1 VPFCGPR
8 LSKAFVQ
15 AQTPHIRHKHLARN
29 AFAICTTPW
38 HLRNASNS
46 GDFQQMDA
54 LSKLLSTRDWL
65 MADGATGTNLF
76 NMGLSSGEPPE
87 FWNVDLP
94 DNIRKLYRGAVEAGS
109 DIFLTNTF
117 GGNASRLKLHQAQDR
132 VRELNR
138 VGAALGREIADASGR
153 TVIVAGSV
161 GPTGEIFEPMGTLTH
176 ALAVEMFHEQAE
188 GLKEGGAD
196 VLWIETISASEEYRA
211 AAEAAALAGMPWCGT
226 MSFDTAGRTM
236 MGITS
241 SGMAEMVEKLPN
253 PPIAFGANCGVGASD
268 LMRTVLGF
276 ASTGTPRPLIAK
288 GNAGIPKYHDGH
300 IHYDGTPELMA
311 EYAVLA
317 RDAGV
322 QIIGGCCGTMPEH
335 LRAMRAALESRPKGP
350 RPTLDQITEQL
361 GGFSSASDGTGDD
374 ANAPKRERRGRRG

>member
-1 VPFCGPR
+1 M
-8 LSKAFVQ
+8 S
-15 AQTPHIRHKHLARN
+15 
-29 AFAICTTPW
+29 
-38 HLRNASNS
+38 
-46 GDFQQMDA
+46 DDA
-54 LSKLLSTRDWL
+54 LSRLLASRDWL

-76 NMGLSSGEPPE
+76 NMGLASGEPPE
-87 FWNVDLP
+87 FWNTDQP
-94 DNIRKLYRGAVEAGS
+94 GNIRALYRGAVEAGS

-117 GGNASRLKLHQAQDR
+117 GGNAARLKLHNAQGR

-138 VGAALGREIADASGR
+138 VGAELGREIADAASR
-153 TVIVAGSV
+153 PVVVAGSV

-176 ALAVEMFHEQAE
+176 ATAVEIFHEQAE

-196 VLWIETISASEEYRA
+196 VLWIETISAPEEYRA
-211 AAEAAALAGMPWCGT
+211 AAQAAALAGMPWCGT

-236 MGITS
+236 MGVTS
-241 SGMAEMVEKLPN
+241 SALADLVETLPN

-268 LMRTVLGF
+268 LMRTVMGF
-276 ASTGTPRPLIAK
+276 IAAGTHRPVIAK

-300 IHYDGTPELMA
+300 IHYDGTPALMA

-322 QIIGGCCGTMPEH
+322 RIIGGCCGTMPEH

-350 RPTLDQITEQL
+350 VPTLEDISAHL
-361 GGFSSASDGTGDD
+361 GNFSSASDGTDGEG
-374 ANAPKRERRGRRG
+374 PVRRERRGRRG

>member
-1 VPFCGPR
+1 MT
-8 LSKAFVQ
+8 K
-15 AQTPHIRHKHLARN
+15 
-29 AFAICTTPW
+29 
-38 HLRNASNS
+38 
-46 GDFQQMDA
+46 DA
-54 LSKLLSTRDWL
+54 LSSLLASRDWL

-87 FWNVDLP
+87 LWNVDQP
-94 DNIRKLYRGAVEAGS
+94 DNIRTLYRGAVEAGS

-117 GGNASRLKLHQAQDR
+117 GGNAARLKLHNAQGR

-138 VGAALGREIADASGR
+138 VGAALGREIADAAGR
-153 TVIVAGSV
+153 PVVVAGSV

-176 ALAVEMFHEQAE
+176 DLAVEIFHEQAE

-196 VLWIETISASEEYRA
+196 VLWVETISAPEEYRA
-211 AAEAAALAGMPWCGT
+211 AAEAAQRAGMPWCGT

-236 MGITS
+236 MGVTS
-241 SGMAEMVEKLPN
+241 AAMAEMVEKLPN

-276 ASTGTPRPLIAK
+276 AATGTQRPIIAK

-322 QIIGGCCGTMPEH
+322 RIIGGCCGTMPEH
-335 LRAMRAALESRPKGP
+335 LRSMRAALESRPRGP
-350 RPTLDQITEQL
+350 VPGLEEIQARL
-361 GGFSSASDGTGDD
+361 GAFSSASDGTGDD
-374 ANAPKRERRGRRG
+374 AGPKRERRGRRG